1 MRGRKAWFIMIK
13 RRERRPPP
21 QVNCLVAFFRRG
33 TGSTCSP
40 AGGWRPSAVWLAVR
54 QVGRWLMRG
63 RETRARPENESAAAF
78 SCPNDICGGQRRGR
92 RARVD
97 RATSRYCLRART
109 RPSGSSRR
117 GRVDAWLTRFTRRRR
132 RKERIRRNYPELQ
145 NGGSGNFP
153 EFRLLF
159 PNVMKLEPNNSFQM

>member
-1 MRGRKAWFIMIK
+1 MVYYDKEAGA
-13 RRERRPPP
+13 P
-21 QVNCLVAFFRRG
+21 
-33 TGSTCSP
+33 SP
-40 AGGWRPSAVWLAVR
+40 AAGELSRCVLPKRNGVYLFTCGGLAAFSGLVSG
-54 QVGRWLMRG
+54 QTGGPVAN
-63 RETRARPENESAAAF
+63 ARPGNESAAAF

-97 RATSRYCLRART
+97 RATSRYCRRART

-132 RKERIRRNYPELQ
+132 RKERIPRNYPELQ